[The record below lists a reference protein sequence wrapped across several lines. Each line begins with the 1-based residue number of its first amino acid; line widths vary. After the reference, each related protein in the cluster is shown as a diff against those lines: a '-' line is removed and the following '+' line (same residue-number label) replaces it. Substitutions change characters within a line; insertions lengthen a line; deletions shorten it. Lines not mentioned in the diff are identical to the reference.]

1 MSDLAPLFGL
11 LERLPAS
18 YAGPTRPEAAPY
30 GVVGVG
36 EGTVAAALVR
46 TLVANNFTKS
56 GTQLVLSSPDSAD
69 VARTYAELAEVAG
82 AGVRRI
88 STGGA
93 AGEVDVL
100 VPSGALAT
108 YHFVQAAAYA
118 LGRGEEA
125 QAADQALA
133 DLASRCAPHITEG
146 NPARDLAWKLWNRVP
161 LLLAAADAEALLAAW
176 QAALARVAKAFAV
189 PLLGD
194 PLPLVTGAF
203 EAQHER
209 GDGRIALLLGDADPT
224 LLIAKEV
231 LESRIDEVVHV
242 PYPDGVES
250 GYAGQLALWYF
261 GMWVAAYLAENSEQ
275 SPADNAVLTRAQ
287 AVLAGEEAG
296 ESRFQPSQRP
306 GREDWDN
313 EDDWGDDEEDFDRD
327 DSDHDDV

>member
-1 MSDLAPLFGL
+1 MSELSSFFRL
-11 LERLPAS
+11 LETLPAS

-46 TLVANNFTKS
+46 TLVANNFTKA

-108 YHFVQAAAYA
+108 YHFAQAAAYA

-133 DLASRCAPHITEG
+133 DLATRCAPHITEG
-146 NPARDLAWKLWNRVP
+146 NPARELAWKLWNRVP
-161 LLLAAADAEALLAAW
+161 LLLAGAEAEALLTVW
-176 QAALARVAKAFAV
+176 QTALARVGKALSV
-189 PLLGD
+189 PVLGD
-194 PLPLVTGAF
+194 ALAVVTGAF

-209 GDGRIALLLGDADPT
+209 GDGRIAVVLGDVDPA
-224 LLIAKEV
+224 LLIVQEV
-231 LESRIDEVVHV
+231 LESRIDELVNV
-242 PYPDGVES
+242 PYPNGTEG

-261 GMWVAAYLAENSEQ
+261 GLWVAAYLAENYKQ
-275 SPADNAVLTRAQ
+275 SPADSAVLGRAQ
-287 AVLAGEEAG
+287 AVLAGEESP
-296 ESRFQPSQRP
+296 EETRFLASNQASAEDWE
-306 GREDWDN
+306 GEDWDD
-313 EDDWGDDEEDFDRD
+313 EDDAQDEDDL
-327 DSDHDDV
+327 